1 MKKESAGERIR
12 SRRKTLKLTQ
22 QVVAS
27 GIGVSHVAVSQWEK
41 DETVPRGENLLR
53 LAELLQC
60 TAAWII
66 DGDGEVF
73 AAPLRVSDVSTLP
86 LISLTQAAE
95 WLQEQR
101 LVIQQQATRFLYS
114 DIKLSDRALAI
125 TLEDSAM
132 QPDYRPGDTLI
143 FDPAVVPQPGDVVL
157 ARVNGVVQVRIYRLL
172 AEQHDEQIFSLRPLN
187 EDFPTLLSSEK
198 KIELIGT
205 LLEMRRYRETS
216 ATQKTR

>member
-1 MKKESAGERIR
+1 MMKKESAGERIR
-12 SRRKTLKLTQ
+12 SRRKALKLTQ
-22 QVVAS
+22 LVVAS

-66 DGDGEVF
+66 DGEGEVF
-73 AAPLRVSDVSTLP
+73 TAPLNVSDVSALP
-86 LISLTQAAE
+86 LITLAQAVA
-95 WLQEQR
+95 WMQEQR
-101 LVIQQQATRFLYS
+101 LLIQQQAIRFLYS
-114 DIKLSDRALAI
+114 DSRLSESALAI
-125 TLEDSAM
+125 TLEDNAM

-143 FDPAVVPQPGDVVL
+143 FDPAVDPQPGDVVL
-157 ARVNGVVQVRIYRLL
+157 AHINGVAQVRIYRLM

-187 EDFPTLLSSEK
+187 DDFPAQTSSEK

-205 LLEMRRYRETS
+205 MMEMRRYR
-216 ATQKTR
+216 AR

>member
-1 MKKESAGERIR
+1 MMKKESAGERIR
-12 SRRKTLKLTQ
+12 SRRKALKLTQ
-22 QVVAS
+22 LVVAS

-66 DGDGEVF
+66 DGEGEVF
-73 AAPLRVSDVSTLP
+73 AAPLNVSGVSALP
-86 LISLTQAAE
+86 LITLAQAAA
-95 WLQEQR
+95 WMQEQR
-101 LVIQQQATRFLYS
+101 LLIQQQATRFLYS
-114 DIKLSDRALAI
+114 DSRLSESALAI
-125 TLEDSAM
+125 TLEDTAM

-143 FDPAVVPQPGDVVL
+143 FDPAVIPQPGDVVL
-157 ARVNGVVQVRIYRLL
+157 AHINGEVLVRIYRLM

-187 EDFPTLLSSEK
+187 DDFPVHASSEK

-205 LLEMRRYRETS
+205 MMEMRRYR
-216 ATQKTR
+216 AR

>member
-1 MKKESAGERIR
+1 MMKKESAGERIR
-12 SRRKTLKLTQ
+12 SRRKALKLTQ
-22 QVVAS
+22 LVVAS

-66 DGDGEVF
+66 DGEGEVF
-73 AAPLRVSDVSTLP
+73 TAPLNVSDVSALP
-86 LISLTQAAE
+86 LITLAQAAA
-95 WLQEQR
+95 WMQEQR
-101 LVIQQQATRFLYS
+101 LLIQQQATRFLYS
-114 DIKLSDRALAI
+114 DSRLSESALAI
-125 TLEDSAM
+125 TLEDAAM

-143 FDPAVVPQPGDVVL
+143 FDPAVNPQPGDVVL
-157 ARVNGVVQVRIYRLL
+157 ALINGVAQVRIYRLM

-187 EDFPTLLSSEK
+187 DDFPAQTSSEK

-205 LLEMRRYRETS
+205 MMEMRRYR
-216 ATQKTR
+216 A

>member
-1 MKKESAGERIR
+1 MMKKESAGERIR
-12 SRRKTLKLTQ
+12 SRRKALKLTQ
-22 QVVAS
+22 SVVAS

-66 DGDGEVF
+66 DGEGEVF
-73 AAPLRVSDVSTLP
+73 AAPLNVSDVSALP
-86 LISLTQAAE
+86 LITLAQAAA
-95 WLQEQR
+95 WMQEQR
-101 LVIQQQATRFLYS
+101 LLIQQQATRFLYS
-114 DIKLSDRALAI
+114 DSRLSESALAI
-125 TLEDSAM
+125 TLEDAAM

-143 FDPAVVPQPGDVVL
+143 FDPAVNPQPGDVVL
-157 ARVNGVVQVRIYRLL
+157 ALINGLAQVRIYRLM

-187 EDFPTLLSSEK
+187 DDFPVQTSSEK

-205 LLEMRRYRETS
+205 MMEMRRYR
-216 ATQKTR
+216 AR

>member
-1 MKKESAGERIR
+1 MMKKESAGERIR
-12 SRRKTLKLTQ
+12 SRRKALKLTQ
-22 QVVAS
+22 LVVAS

-66 DGDGEVF
+66 DGEGEVF
-73 AAPLRVSDVSTLP
+73 AAPLNVSGVNALP
-86 LISLTQAAE
+86 LITLTQAAA
-95 WLQEQR
+95 WMQEQR
-101 LVIQQQATRFLYS
+101 LLIQQQATRFLYS
-114 DIKLSDRALAI
+114 DSRLSESALAI
-125 TLEDSAM
+125 TLEDTAM

-143 FDPAVVPQPGDVVL
+143 FDPAVNPQPGDVVL
-157 ARVNGVVQVRIYRLL
+157 ANINGEVLVRIYRLM

-187 EDFPTLLSSEK
+187 DDFPVHASSEK

-205 LLEMRRYRETS
+205 MMEMRRYR
-216 ATQKTR
+216 AR

>member
-1 MKKESAGERIR
+1 MMKKESAGERIR

-22 QVVAS
+22 LVVAS

-66 DGDGEVF
+66 DGEGEVF
-73 AAPLRVSDVSTLP
+73 AAPLNGSGVSALP
-86 LISLTQAAE
+86 LITLAQAAA
-95 WLQEQR
+95 WMQEQR
-101 LVIQQQATRFLYS
+101 LLIQQQATRFLYS
-114 DIKLSDRALAI
+114 DSRLSESALAI
-125 TLEDSAM
+125 TLEDTAM

-143 FDPAVVPQPGDVVL
+143 FDPAVNPQPGDVVL
-157 ARVNGVVQVRIYRLL
+157 AHINGEVLIRIYRLM

-187 EDFPTLLSSEK
+187 DDFPVHASSEK
-198 KIELIGT
+198 RIELIGT
-205 LLEMRRYRETS
+205 MMEMRRYR
-216 ATQKTR
+216 AR

>member
-1 MKKESAGERIR
+1 MMKKESAGERIR
-12 SRRKTLKLTQ
+12 SRRKALKLTQ
-22 QVVAS
+22 LVVAS

-66 DGDGEVF
+66 DGEGEVF
-73 AAPLRVSDVSTLP
+73 AAPLNVSDVSALP
-86 LISLTQAAE
+86 LITLAQAAA
-95 WLQEQR
+95 WMQEQR
-101 LVIQQQATRFLYS
+101 LLIKQQATRFLYS
-114 DIKLSDRALAI
+114 DSKLSESALAI
-125 TLEDSAM
+125 TLEDAAM

-143 FDPAVVPQPGDVVL
+143 FDPAVNPQPGDVVL
-157 ARVNGVVQVRIYRLL
+157 ALINGVAQVRIYRLM

-187 EDFPTLLSSEK
+187 DDFPVQTSSEK

-205 LLEMRRYRETS
+205 MIEMRRYR
-216 ATQKTR
+216 AR

>member
-1 MKKESAGERIR
+1 MMKKESAGERIR
-12 SRRKTLKLTQ
+12 SRRKALKLTQ
-22 QVVAS
+22 LVVAS

-66 DGDGEVF
+66 DGEGEVF
-73 AAPLRVSDVSTLP
+73 TAPLNVSDVSALP
-86 LISLTQAAE
+86 LITLAQAAA
-95 WLQEQR
+95 WMQEQR
-101 LVIQQQATRFLYS
+101 LLIQQQATRFLYS
-114 DIKLSDRALAI
+114 DSRLSESALAI
-125 TLEDSAM
+125 TLEDAAM

-143 FDPAVVPQPGDVVL
+143 FDPAVNPQPGDAVL
-157 ARVNGVVQVRIYRLL
+157 ALINGVAQVRIYRLM

-187 EDFPTLLSSEK
+187 DDFPAQTSAEK

-205 LLEMRRYRETS
+205 MMEMRRYR
-216 ATQKTR
+216 AR

>member
-1 MKKESAGERIR
+1 MMKKESAGERIR
-12 SRRKTLKLTQ
+12 SRRKALKLTQ
-22 QVVAS
+22 LVVAS

-66 DGDGEVF
+66 DGEGEVF
-73 AAPLRVSDVSTLP
+73 AAPLNVSDVSALP
-86 LISLTQAAE
+86 LITLTQAAA
-95 WLQEQR
+95 WMQEQR
-101 LVIQQQATRFLYS
+101 LLIQQQATRFLYS
-114 DIKLSDRALAI
+114 DSRLSESALAI
-125 TLEDSAM
+125 TLQDAAM

-143 FDPAVVPQPGDVVL
+143 FDPAINPQPGDVVL
-157 ARVNGVVQVRIYRLL
+157 ALINGVAQVRIYRLM

-187 EDFPTLLSSEK
+187 DDFPVQTSSEK

-205 LLEMRRYRETS
+205 MMEMRRYR
-216 ATQKTR
+216 AR

>member
-1 MKKESAGERIR
+1 MMKKESAGERIR
-12 SRRKTLKLTQ
+12 SRRKALKLTQ
-22 QVVAS
+22 LVVAS

-66 DGDGEVF
+66 DGEGEVF
-73 AAPLRVSDVSTLP
+73 AAPLKVSDVSALP
-86 LISLTQAAE
+86 LISLAQAAAWMLE
-95 WLQEQR
+95 ER
-101 LVIQQQATRFLYS
+101 LLIQQQATRFLYS
-114 DIKLSDRALAI
+114 DSKLSESALAI
-125 TLEDSAM
+125 TLEDNAM

-143 FDPAVVPQPGDVVL
+143 FDPAVNPQPGDLVL
-157 ARVNGVVQVRIYRLL
+157 ALINGVAQVRIYRLM

-187 EDFPTLLSSEK
+187 DDFPVQTSSEK

-205 LLEMRRYRETS
+205 LMEMRRYR
-216 ATQKTR
+216 ARK